1 LSQFCELGFVLL
13 LTRLSSETQEKD
25 CYQEEV
31 YKVLHCSAD
40 SKTDGLSMQKHL
52 RNIGRWMSDFYHRS
66 SISDPGINQLSEG
79 CKYCFALL
87 ANQAFCLPNQKS
99 QQAV

>member
-1 LSQFCELGFVLL
+1 M
-13 LTRLSSETQEKD
+13 QEKD

-40 SKTDGLSMQKHL
+40 SLSMQKHL
-52 RNIGRWMSDFYHRS
+52 RNTRRWMSDFYHRS
-66 SISDPGINQLSEG
+66 SISDPGINQFSEG
-79 CKYCFALL
+79 CKYCLALL
-87 ANQAFCLPNQKS
+87 ANQAFRLPNQKS